1 MHQVNAHC
9 ELPPRP
15 KEMLMNV
22 LFVLLDMEMLKEVLM
37 NVLFAL
43 LDTQTVMDKTLL

>member
-9 ELPPRP
+9 ELPPCP
-15 KEMLMNV
+15 KEM
-22 LFVLLDMEMLKEVLM
+22 LM

-43 LDTQTVMDKTLL
+43 LDTETVMDKTLLQDPKKCMWQSL

>member
-1 MHQVNAHC
+1 MHQVNAHY

-15 KEMLMNV
+15 
-22 LFVLLDMEMLKEVLM
+22 KEVLM

-43 LDTQTVMDKTLL
+43 LDIEMVMDKTLLQDPKE